1 MWLICK
7 VLIEFVTISLLFYV
21 FVFWLQ
27 GMWDLNSLTRDQPR
41 TSALKGKVLTTGPPG
56 KSLDIFSFFFF
67 LRGGTVSYVLMSYLE
82 GALEYFRYL
91 LQDESSLNACLIDYL
106 TSNDAFYL

>member
-27 GMWDLNSLTRDQPR
+27 VMWYLNSLTRDQPC

-56 KSLDIFSFFFF
+56 KSLDIFFF
-67 LRGGTVSYVLMSYLE
+67 GSETVSYVLMSYLE
-82 GALEYFRYL
+82 GALEHFRYL
-91 LQDESSLNACLIDYL
+91 LRDESSLNACLIHYL

>member
-1 MWLICK
+1 MYSNKDLAQPKIIFKREVFVCVFVFVFLMWLICK

-67 LRGGTVSYVLMSYLE
+67 FKMWDSKLCLDVLS
-82 GALEYFRYL
+82 
-91 LQDESSLNACLIDYL
+91 
-106 TSNDAFYL
+106 

>member
-67 LRGGTVSYVLMSYLE
+67 FMAVLR
-82 GALEYFRYL
+82 FRIYSFNL
-91 LQDESSLNACLIDYL
+91 SQF
-106 TSNDAFYL
+106 AFN